1 MASLPQKLVLI
12 NRTSYTNATLKQKR
26 LIMERYFSMTV
37 IASAM
42 LVGCASTSNTSN
54 DVANAYQS
62 INSQQL
68 AEHIKVLAS
77 DEFGGRAPSSKGEE
91 LTLAYLT
98 DQFKALGFQPGNG
111 DSFLQE
117 VPLVSLEA
125 DSNMVLTIGGK
136 DYQYKKD
143 MVMGSSRISAK
154 QSIKDSELVFV
165 GYGVNAPEYNWN
177 DYEGLD
183 VEGKTVVMLVNDPG
197 FATKNPDLFTGDAMT
212 YYGRWTYKY
221 EEASR
226 QGAAGAIIIHETA
239 PASYPWSVVEN
250 SWSGE
255 QFGFQKENNNMDRV
269 AVEGWVTT
277 DVAKEL
283 FTKAG
288 LDFDTMK
295 ANAAKGPYH
304 VDMGDLTASVEVNNT
319 IKKSISYNFIAT
331 LPGSEKPDEHII
343 YSAHWDHLGTDKTR
357 KGDQIYN
364 GAHDN
369 ATGTAGLIEV
379 AEAFATLPQ
388 HPSRSMTFLAVTAE
402 EQGLLG
408 SKYYAANP
416 VIPASQTV
424 ANINMD
430 SLNLLGKVKD
440 ISVVGIGKS
449 EMDSLLETA
458 AKAQGRTVSGDP
470 KPSSGGYYRSDHF
483 AFANMG
489 VPAMYAGGGSE
500 ALNEETAN
508 YRKRMS
514 LVLRGCYHQP
524 CDRYRDEWDL
534 SGAIQDLQLFYQ
546 VGFDIS
552 EREEWPKWNA
562 NSEFQRK

>member
-1 MASLPQKLVLI
+1 MKRHFSLTLI
-12 NRTSYTNATLKQKR
+12 AGAIL
-26 LIMERYFSMTV
+26 
-37 IASAM
+37 A
-42 LVGCASTSNTSN
+42 GCATTSITPADITNGYN
-54 DVANAYQS
+54 S
-62 INSQQL
+62 INAKEL
-68 AEHIKVLAS
+68 AEHIKTLAS
-77 DEFGGRAPSSKGEE
+77 DEFGGRAPSSEGEK
-91 LTLAYLT
+91 LTLDYLT
-98 DQFKALGFQPGNG
+98 KHFTALGYEPGNG

-125 DSNMVLTIGGK
+125 DSDMVLSIGGK

-143 MVMGSSRISAK
+143 MVMGSSRISE
-154 QSIKDSELVFV
+154 QEGIENSELVFV

-183 VEGKTVVMLVNDPG
+183 VKGKTVVMLVNDPG
-197 FATKNPDLFTGDAMT
+197 FATKDPALFTGDAMT

-283 FTKAG
+283 FIKAG
-288 LDFDTMK
+288 LDFETAK
-295 ANAAKGPYH
+295 ANAAKGAYNI
-304 VDMGDLTASVEVNNT
+304 DMGDLTASVNVKNT
-319 IKKSISYNFIAT
+319 IKKSVSYNFIAT
-331 LPGSEKPDEHII
+331 LPGSEKADEHVI
-343 YSAHWDHLGTDKTR
+343 YSAHWDHLGTDTTR

-379 AEAFATLPQ
+379 AEAFTKLPK
-388 HPSRSMTFLAVTAE
+388 HPARSMTFLAVTAE

-416 VIPASQTV
+416 VIAADKTV

-440 ISVVGIGKS
+440 MNVVGIGKS
-449 EMDSLLETA
+449 QMDDFLAKA
-458 AKAQGRTVSGDP
+458 AKEQGRTIAGDP

-489 VPAMYAGGGSE
+489 VPAMYAGGGTVAADE
-500 ALNEETAN
+500 QTAA

-534 SGAIQDLQLFYQ
+534 SGAVQDLQLFYK

-552 EREEWPKWNA
+552 EQAQWPKWYE

>member
-1 MASLPQKLVLI
+1 MK
-12 NRTSYTNATLKQKR
+12 
-26 LIMERYFSMTV
+26 RYFPMTV
-37 IASAM
+37 LASAI
-42 LVGCASTSNTSN
+42 LAGCASTSITSS
-54 DVANAYQS
+54 DVEKAYQS
-62 INSQQL
+62 INSEQL

-98 DQFKALGFQPGNG
+98 DQFKALGFEPGNG

-125 DSNMVLTIGGK
+125 DSDMVLTIGGK

-183 VEGKTVVMLVNDPG
+183 VKGKTVVMLVNDPG

-295 ANAAKGPYH
+295 GNAAKGAYH

-379 AEAFATLPQ
+379 AEAFATLPE

-440 ISVVGIGKS
+440 INVVGIGKS

-500 ALNEETAN
+500 ALDEETAN

-534 SGAIQDLQLFYQ
+534 SGAVQDLQLFYQ

-552 EREEWPKWNA
+552 ERKEWPTWNA

>member
-1 MASLPQKLVLI
+1 MK
-12 NRTSYTNATLKQKR
+12 
-26 LIMERYFSMTV
+26 RYFSLTL
-37 IASAM
+37 ITTAILA
-42 LVGCASTSNTSN
+42 GCATTSITSD
-54 DVANAYQS
+54 DVAKGYNS
-62 INSQQL
+62 IQ
-68 AEHIKVLAS
+68 ADEIAKHVKVLAS
-77 DEFGGRAPSSKGEE
+77 DEFGGRAPSSEGEK
-91 LTLAYLT
+91 LTLDYLT
-98 DQFKALGFQPGNG
+98 KEFTALGFEPGNG
-111 DSFLQE
+111 DSFFQE

-125 DSNMVLTIGGK
+125 DSDMVLNIGGK

-143 MVMGSSRISAK
+143 MVMGSSRISA
-154 QSIKDSELVFV
+154 QEGIENSELVFV

-183 VEGKTVVMLVNDPG
+183 VKGKTVVMLVNDPG
-197 FATKNPDLFTGDAMT
+197 FATKDPALFTGDAMT

-255 QFGFQKENNNMDRV
+255 QFGFVKENNNMDRV
-269 AVEGWVTT
+269 AVEGWVTV

-283 FTKAG
+283 FSKAG
-288 LDFDTMK
+288 LNFETAK
-295 ANAAKGPYH
+295 ANAAKGAYH
-304 VDMGDLTASVEVNNT
+304 VDMGDLTATVNVKNT
-319 IKKSISYNFIAT
+319 IKKSVSYNFIAT
-331 LPGSEKPDEHII
+331 LPGSKTPDEHII
-343 YSAHWDHLGTDKTR
+343 YSAHWDHLGTNKNR

-369 ATGTAGLIEV
+369 ATGTAGMIEV
-379 AEAFATLPQ
+379 AEAFTKLGKRPD
-388 HPSRSMTFLAVTAE
+388 RSMTFLAVTAE

-416 VIPASQTV
+416 VIPANKTV

-449 EMDSLLETA
+449 QMDELLATA
-458 AKAQGRTVSGDP
+458 AKEQGRKVSGDP

-489 VPAMYAGGGSE
+489 VPAMYAGGGTQ
-500 ALNEETAN
+500 AFDEETAN

-534 SGAIQDLQLFYQ
+534 SGAVQDLQLFYK

-552 EREEWPKWNA
+552 QQSQWPTWNE
-562 NSEFQRK
+562 NSEFQRKK

>member
-1 MASLPQKLVLI
+1 MK
-12 NRTSYTNATLKQKR
+12 
-26 LIMERYFSMTV
+26 RYFPLTV
-37 IASAM
+37 LASAI
-42 LVGCASTSNTSN
+42 LAGCASTSITSS
-54 DVANAYQS
+54 DVEKAYQS
-62 INSQQL
+62 INAEQL

-98 DQFKALGFQPGNG
+98 EQFKALGFEPGNG

-125 DSNMVLTIGGK
+125 DSNMVLSIGGK

-183 VEGKTVVMLVNDPG
+183 VKGKTVVMLVNDPG

-295 ANAAKGPYH
+295 ANAAKGAYH

-331 LPGSEKPDEHII
+331 LPGSEKPNEHII

-379 AEAFATLPQ
+379 AEAFATLPE

-408 SKYYAANP
+408 SKYYAAHP

-500 ALNEETAN
+500 ALDEETAN

-534 SGAIQDLQLFYQ
+534 SGAVQDLQLFYQ

-552 EREEWPKWNA
+552 ERKEWPTWNA
-562 NSEFQRK
+562 TSEFQRK

>member
-1 MASLPQKLVLI
+1 MK
-12 NRTSYTNATLKQKR
+12 
-26 LIMERYFSMTV
+26 RYFPLTV
-37 IASAM
+37 LASAI
-42 LVGCASTSNTSN
+42 LAGCASTSITSS
-54 DVANAYQS
+54 DVEKAYQS
-62 INSQQL
+62 INAEQL

-98 DQFKALGFQPGNG
+98 EQFKALGFEPGNG

-125 DSNMVLTIGGK
+125 DSNMVLSIGGK

-183 VEGKTVVMLVNDPG
+183 VKGKTVVMLVNDPG

-295 ANAAKGPYH
+295 ANAAKGAYH

-379 AEAFATLPQ
+379 AEAFATLPE

-408 SKYYAANP
+408 SKYYAAHP

-500 ALNEETAN
+500 ALDEETAN

-534 SGAIQDLQLFYQ
+534 SGAVQDLQLFYQ

-552 EREEWPKWNA
+552 ERKEWPTWNA
-562 NSEFQRK
+562 TSEFQRK

>member
-1 MASLPQKLVLI
+1 MK
-12 NRTSYTNATLKQKR
+12 
-26 LIMERYFSMTV
+26 RYFPLTLL
-37 IASAM
+37 SAAI
-42 LVGCASTSNTSN
+42 LAGCASTQISNQ
-54 DVANAYQS
+54 DVMAGWNS
-62 INSQQL
+62 INAEQL
-68 AEHIKVLAS
+68 ATHVKTLAS

-98 DQFKALGFQPGNG
+98 EQFKALGYQPGNG
-111 DSFLQE
+111 DSFLQQ
-117 VPLVSLEA
+117 VPLVSIEA
-125 DSNMVLTIGGK
+125 DANMALHIGGK

-143 MVMGSSRISAK
+143 MVMGTSRISAK
-154 QSIKDSELVFV
+154 ESIKDSELVFV
-165 GYGVNAPEYNWN
+165 GYGVNAPEYKWN

-183 VEGKTVVMLVNDPG
+183 VKGKTVVMLVNDPG
-197 FATKNPDLFTGDAMT
+197 FATKNPELFTGDAMT
-212 YYGRWTYKY
+212 YYGRWTYKF

-226 QGAAGAIIIHETA
+226 QGAAGAIIVHETA

-250 SWSGE
+250 SWSGP
-255 QFGFQKENNNMDRV
+255 QFGFQKDNNNMDRV
-269 AVEGWVTT
+269 AVEGWVTV

-288 LDFDTMK
+288 LDFEQAK
-295 ANAAKGPYH
+295 QRAAEGAYH
-304 VDMGDLTASVEVNNT
+304 VDMGDLTASVEVNSE
-319 IKKSISYNFIAT
+319 IKKSVSYNFIAT
-331 LPGSEKPDEHII
+331 LPGSKKPDEHII
-343 YSAHWDHLGTDKTR
+343 YSAHWDHLGTDKNR

-369 ATGTAGLIEV
+369 ATGTGGMIEV
-379 AEAFATLPQ
+379 AEAFTKLPR
-388 HPSRSMTFLAVTAE
+388 HPDRSITFLAVTAE

-408 SKYYAANP
+408 AKYYAANP
-416 VIPASQTV
+416 IIATDKTV

-440 ISVVGIGKS
+440 VSVVGMGKS
-449 EMDSLLETA
+449 ELDDMLGEA
-458 AKAQGRTVSGDP
+458 AKMQERTISGDP

-483 AFANMG
+483 AFANLG

-500 ALNEETAN
+500 ARDEETAQ

-534 SGAIQDLQLFYQ
+534 SGAVQDLQLFYK

-552 EREEWPKWNA
+552 QQEQWPKWYA
-562 NSEFQRK
+562 NSEFQRAK

>member
-1 MASLPQKLVLI
+1 MK
-12 NRTSYTNATLKQKR
+12 
-26 LIMERYFSMTV
+26 RYFPMTV
-37 IASAM
+37 LASAI
-42 LVGCASTSNTSN
+42 LAGCASTSITSS
-54 DVANAYQS
+54 DVEKAYQS

-98 DQFKALGFQPGNG
+98 DQFKALGFEPGNG

-125 DSNMVLTIGGK
+125 DSDMVLTIGGK

-183 VEGKTVVMLVNDPG
+183 VKGKTVVMLVNDPG

-295 ANAAKGPYH
+295 ANAAKGAYH

-379 AEAFATLPQ
+379 AEAFATLPE

-500 ALNEETAN
+500 ALDEETAN

-534 SGAIQDLQLFYQ
+534 SGAVQDLQLFYQ

-552 EREEWPKWNA
+552 ERKEWPTWNA
-562 NSEFQRK
+562 TSEFQRK

>member
-1 MASLPQKLVLI
+1 MKH
-12 NRTSYTNATLKQKR
+12 
-26 LIMERYFSMTV
+26 YFSLTLLATAV
-37 IASAM
+37 LA
-42 LVGCASTSNTSN
+42 GCATTSITPT
-54 DVANAYQS
+54 DVTNGYNS
-62 INSQQL
+62 IQADEL
-68 AEHIKVLAS
+68 AKHVKVLAS
-77 DEFGGRAPSSKGEE
+77 DEFGGRAPSSPGEK
-91 LTLAYLT
+91 LTLDYLT
-98 DQFKALGFQPGNG
+98 AQFKALGLKPGNG
-111 DSFLQE
+111 DSYLQE

-125 DSNMVLTIGGK
+125 DSNMVLSIGGK

-143 MVMGSSRISAK
+143 MVMGSSRISA
-154 QSIKDSELVFV
+154 QEGIENSELVFV

-183 VEGKTVVMLVNDPG
+183 VKGKTVVMLVNDPG
-197 FATKNPDLFTGDAMT
+197 FATKDPALFTGDAMT

-288 LDFDTMK
+288 LDFDTVK
-295 ANAAKGPYH
+295 TNAAKGAYH
-304 VDMGDLTASVEVNNT
+304 VDMGDLTASVSIKNT
-319 IKKSISYNFIAT
+319 IKKSVSYNFIAT
-331 LPGSEKPDEHII
+331 LPGSEKPDEHVI

-379 AEAFATLPQ
+379 AEAFTKLPK

-416 VIPASQTV
+416 VIAANKTV

-440 ISVVGIGKS
+440 MNVVGIGKS
-449 EMDSLLETA
+449 QMDEFLATA
-458 AKAQGRTVSGDP
+458 AKEQGRTISGDP

-489 VPAMYAGGGSE
+489 IPAMYAGGGTV
-500 ALNEETAN
+500 AADEETAN

-534 SGAIQDLQLFYQ
+534 SGAVQDLQLFYK

-552 EREEWPKWNA
+552 EQEQWPTWNA

>member
-1 MASLPQKLVLI
+1 MK
-12 NRTSYTNATLKQKR
+12 
-26 LIMERYFSMTV
+26 RYFPMTV
-37 IASAM
+37 LASAI
-42 LVGCASTSNTSN
+42 LAGCASTSITSS
-54 DVANAYQS
+54 DVEKAYQS
-62 INSQQL
+62 INSEQL

-98 DQFKALGFQPGNG
+98 DQFKALGFEPGNG

-125 DSNMVLTIGGK
+125 DSDMVLTIGGK

-183 VEGKTVVMLVNDPG
+183 VKGKTVVMLVNDPG

-295 ANAAKGPYH
+295 ANAAKGAYH
-304 VDMGDLTASVEVNNT
+304 VDMGELTASVEVNNT

-379 AEAFATLPQ
+379 AEAFATLPE

-500 ALNEETAN
+500 ALDEETAN

-534 SGAIQDLQLFYQ
+534 SGAVQDLQLFYQ

-552 EREEWPKWNA
+552 ERKEWPTWNA
-562 NSEFQRK
+562 TSEFQRK

>member
-1 MASLPQKLVLI
+1 MK
-12 NRTSYTNATLKQKR
+12 
-26 LIMERYFSMTV
+26 RYFSLTL
-37 IASAM
+37 ITTAILA
-42 LVGCASTSNTSN
+42 GCATTSITSD
-54 DVANAYQS
+54 DVAKGYNS
-62 INSQQL
+62 IQ
-68 AEHIKVLAS
+68 ADEIAKHVKVLAS
-77 DEFGGRAPSSKGEE
+77 DEFGGRAPSSEGEK
-91 LTLAYLT
+91 LTLDYLT
-98 DQFKALGFQPGNG
+98 KEFTALGFEPGNG
-111 DSFLQE
+111 DSFFQE

-125 DSNMVLTIGGK
+125 DSDMVLNIGGK

-143 MVMGSSRISAK
+143 MVMGSSRISA
-154 QSIKDSELVFV
+154 QEGIENSELVFV

-183 VEGKTVVMLVNDPG
+183 VKGKTVVMLVNDPG
-197 FATKNPDLFTGDAMT
+197 FATKDPNLFTGDAMT

-255 QFGFQKENNNMDRV
+255 QFGFVKENNNMDRV
-269 AVEGWVTT
+269 AVEGWVTV

-288 LDFDTMK
+288 LNFETAK
-295 ANAAKGPYH
+295 ANAAKGAYH
-304 VDMGDLTASVEVNNT
+304 VDMGDLAATVNVKNT
-319 IKKSISYNFIAT
+319 IKKSVSYNFIAT
-331 LPGSEKPDEHII
+331 LPGSKTPDEHII
-343 YSAHWDHLGTDKTR
+343 YSAHWDHLGTDENR

-369 ATGTAGLIEV
+369 ATGTAGMIEV
-379 AEAFATLPQ
+379 AEAFTKLGKRPD
-388 HPSRSMTFLAVTAE
+388 RSMTFLAVTAE

-416 VIPASQTV
+416 VIPANKTV

-449 EMDSLLETA
+449 QMDELLATA
-458 AKAQGRTVSGDP
+458 AKEQGRTVSGDP

-500 ALNEETAN
+500 AFDEETAN

-534 SGAIQDLQLFYQ
+534 SGAVQDLQLFYK

-552 EREEWPKWNA
+552 QQSQWPTWNE
-562 NSEFQRK
+562 NSEFQRKK

>member
-1 MASLPQKLVLI
+1 MK
-12 NRTSYTNATLKQKR
+12 
-26 LIMERYFSMTV
+26 RYFSLTL
-37 IASAM
+37 ITTAILA
-42 LVGCASTSNTSN
+42 GCATTSITSD
-54 DVANAYQS
+54 DVAKGYNS
-62 INSQQL
+62 IQ
-68 AEHIKVLAS
+68 ADEIAKHVKVLAS
-77 DEFGGRAPSSKGEE
+77 DEFGGRAPSSEGEK
-91 LTLAYLT
+91 LTLDYLT
-98 DQFKALGFQPGNG
+98 KEFTALGFEPGNG
-111 DSFLQE
+111 DSFFQE

-125 DSNMVLTIGGK
+125 DSDMVLNIGGK

-143 MVMGSSRISAK
+143 MVMGSSRISA
-154 QSIKDSELVFV
+154 QEGIENSELVFV

-183 VEGKTVVMLVNDPG
+183 VKGKTVVMLVNDPG
-197 FATKNPDLFTGDAMT
+197 FATKDPNLFTGDAMT

-255 QFGFQKENNNMDRV
+255 QFGFVKDNNNMDRV
-269 AVEGWVTT
+269 AVEGWVTV

-288 LDFDTMK
+288 LDFDTAK
-295 ANAAKGPYH
+295 AEAAKGAYH
-304 VDMGDLTASVEVNNT
+304 VDMGDLAATVNVKNT
-319 IKKSISYNFIAT
+319 IKKSVSYNFIAT
-331 LPGSEKPDEHII
+331 LPGSKTPDEHII
-343 YSAHWDHLGTDKTR
+343 YSAHWDHLGTDENR

-369 ATGTAGLIEV
+369 ATGTAGMIEV
-379 AEAFATLPQ
+379 AEAFTKLGKRPD
-388 HPSRSMTFLAVTAE
+388 RSMTFLAVTAE

-416 VIPASQTV
+416 VIPANKTV

-449 EMDSLLETA
+449 QMDELLATA
-458 AKAQGRTVSGDP
+458 AKEQGRTVSGDP

-500 ALNEETAN
+500 AFDEETAN

-534 SGAIQDLQLFYQ
+534 SGAVQDLQLFYK

-552 EREEWPKWNA
+552 QQSQWPTWNE

>member
-1 MASLPQKLVLI
+1 MK
-12 NRTSYTNATLKQKR
+12 
-26 LIMERYFSMTV
+26 RYFSLTLLATAV
-37 IASAM
+37 LA
-42 LVGCASTSNTSN
+42 GCATTSLTSD
-54 DVANAYQS
+54 DVSKGYDS
-62 INSQQL
+62 INAEQL
-68 AEHIKVLAS
+68 AEHVKVLAS

-98 DQFKALGFQPGNG
+98 TEFKKLGFEPGNS

-125 DSNMVLTIGGK
+125 DSDMVLNIGGK
-136 DYQYKKD
+136 AYQYKTD
-143 MVMGSSRISAK
+143 MVMGSSRISEQ

-183 VEGKTVVMLVNDPG
+183 VKGKTVVMLVNDPG
-197 FATKNPDLFTGDAMT
+197 FATKDPALFTGDAMT

-288 LDFDTMK
+288 LDFDTAK
-295 ANAAKGPYH
+295 ANASKGAYH
-304 VDMGDLTASVEVNNT
+304 VDMGDLTASVAVKNT

-331 LPGSEKPDEHII
+331 LPGSEKADEHII
-343 YSAHWDHLGTDKTR
+343 YSAHWDHLGTDKNR

-379 AEAFATLPQ
+379 AEAFASLPK

-416 VIPASQTV
+416 VIPANKTV

-440 ISVVGIGKS
+440 ISVVGLGKS
-449 EMDSLLETA
+449 EMDTLLEAA

-489 VPAMYAGGGSE
+489 IPAMYAGGGTE
-500 ALNEETAN
+500 ALDEDTAN

-534 SGAIQDLQLFYQ
+534 SGAVQDLQLFYQ

-552 EREEWPKWNA
+552 EQAQWPKWNE
-562 NSEFQRK
+562 NSEFQRKQRK

>member
-1 MASLPQKLVLI
+1 MK
-12 NRTSYTNATLKQKR
+12 
-26 LIMERYFSMTV
+26 RYFSLTL
-37 IASAM
+37 ITTAILA
-42 LVGCASTSNTSN
+42 GCATTSITSD
-54 DVANAYQS
+54 DVAKGYNS
-62 INSQQL
+62 IQ
-68 AEHIKVLAS
+68 ADEIAKHVKVLAS
-77 DEFGGRAPSSKGEE
+77 DEFGGRAPSSEGEK
-91 LTLAYLT
+91 LTLDYLT
-98 DQFKALGFQPGNG
+98 KEFTALGFEPGNG
-111 DSFLQE
+111 DSFFQE

-125 DSNMVLTIGGK
+125 DSDMVLNIGGK

-143 MVMGSSRISAK
+143 MVMGSSRISA
-154 QSIKDSELVFV
+154 QEGIENSELVFV

-183 VEGKTVVMLVNDPG
+183 VKGKTVVMLVNDPG
-197 FATKNPDLFTGDAMT
+197 FATKDPNLFTGDAMT

-255 QFGFQKENNNMDRV
+255 QFGFVKDNNNMDRV
-269 AVEGWVTT
+269 AVEGWVTV

-288 LDFDTMK
+288 LDFDTAK
-295 ANAAKGPYH
+295 AKAAKGAYH
-304 VDMGDLTASVEVNNT
+304 VGMGDLAATVNVKNT
-319 IKKSISYNFIAT
+319 IKKSVSYNFIAT
-331 LPGSEKPDEHII
+331 LPGSKTPDEHII
-343 YSAHWDHLGTDKTR
+343 YSAHWDHLGTDKNR

-369 ATGTAGLIEV
+369 ATGTAGMIEV
-379 AEAFATLPQ
+379 AEAFTKLGKRPD
-388 HPSRSMTFLAVTAE
+388 RSMTFLAVTAE

-416 VIPASQTV
+416 VIPANKTV

-449 EMDSLLETA
+449 QMDELLATA
-458 AKAQGRTVSGDP
+458 AKEQGRTVSGDP

-500 ALNEETAN
+500 AFDEETAN

-534 SGAIQDLQLFYQ
+534 SGAVQDLQLFYK

-552 EREEWPKWNA
+552 QQTQWPTWNE

>member
-1 MASLPQKLVLI
+1 MK
-12 NRTSYTNATLKQKR
+12 
-26 LIMERYFSMTV
+26 RYFPLTLLAGG
-37 IASAM
+37 ILA
-42 LVGCASTSNTSN
+42 GCASTQITEQ
-54 DVANAYQS
+54 DVMAGWNS
-62 INSQQL
+62 INAEQL
-68 AEHIKVLAS
+68 AQHVKTLAS
-77 DEFGGRAPSSKGEE
+77 DEFGGRAPSTKGEE

-98 DQFKALGFQPGNG
+98 EQFTALGFKPGNG

-117 VPLVSLEA
+117 VPLVSIEA
-125 DSNMVLTIGGK
+125 DPNMTLNIGGK

-143 MVMGSSRISAK
+143 MVMGTSRISAK
-154 QSIKDSELVFV
+154 EAINDSELVFV
-165 GYGVNAPEYNWN
+165 GYGVNAPEYGWN

-183 VEGKTVVMLVNDPG
+183 VKGKTVVMLVNDPG
-197 FATKNPDLFTGDAMT
+197 FATKDPELFTGDAMT

-226 QGAAGAIIIHETA
+226 QGAAGAIIVHETA

-250 SWSGE
+250 SWSGP
-255 QFGFQKENNNMDRV
+255 QFGFQKDNNNMDRV
-269 AVEGWVTT
+269 AVEGWVTV

-283 FTKAG
+283 FAKAG
-288 LDFDTMK
+288 LDFDQ
-295 ANAAKGPYH
+295 AKQRASEGAYH
-304 VDMGDLTASVEVNNT
+304 VDMGDLTASVEVNSE

-331 LPGSEKPDEHII
+331 LPGSTKPDEHII
-343 YSAHWDHLGTDKTR
+343 YSAHWDHLGTDNNR

-369 ATGTAGLIEV
+369 ATGTGGMIEV
-379 AEAFATLPQ
+379 AEAFATLPKN
-388 HPSRSMTFLAVTAE
+388 PDRSMTFLAVTAE

-408 SKYYAANP
+408 AKYYAANP
-416 VIPASQTV
+416 VIDIDKTV

-440 ISVVGIGKS
+440 ISVVGMGKS
-449 EMDSLLETA
+449 ELDDMLSEA
-458 AKAQGRTVSGDP
+458 AKMQQRSVSGDP

-500 ALNEETAN
+500 PADAQTAK
-508 YRKRMS
+508 YRKRMG

-534 SGAIQDLQLFYQ
+534 SGAVQDLQLFYK
-546 VGFDIS
+546 VGYDIS
-552 EREEWPKWNA
+552 QQSEWPQWYA
-562 NSEFQRK
+562 DAEFQRSK

>member
-1 MASLPQKLVLI
+1 MK
-12 NRTSYTNATLKQKR
+12 
-26 LIMERYFSMTV
+26 RYFPMTV
-37 IASAM
+37 LASAI
-42 LVGCASTSNTSN
+42 LAGCASTSITSS
-54 DVANAYQS
+54 DVEKAYQS
-62 INSQQL
+62 MNSEQL

-98 DQFKALGFQPGNG
+98 DQFKALGFEPGNG

-125 DSNMVLTIGGK
+125 DSDMVLTIGGK

-177 DYEGLD
+177 DSEGLD
-183 VEGKTVVMLVNDPG
+183 VKGKTVVMLVNDPG

-295 ANAAKGPYH
+295 ANAAKGAYH

-379 AEAFATLPQ
+379 AEAFATLPE

-440 ISVVGIGKS
+440 INVVGIGKS

-500 ALNEETAN
+500 ALDEETAN

-534 SGAIQDLQLFYQ
+534 SGAVQDLQLFYQ

-552 EREEWPKWNA
+552 ERKEWPTWNA
-562 NSEFQRK
+562 TSEFQRK

>member
-1 MASLPQKLVLI
+1 MK
-12 NRTSYTNATLKQKR
+12 
-26 LIMERYFSMTV
+26 RYFPLTV
-37 IASAM
+37 LASAI
-42 LVGCASTSNTSN
+42 LAGCASTSITSS
-54 DVANAYQS
+54 DVEKAYQS
-62 INSQQL
+62 INAEQL

-98 DQFKALGFQPGNG
+98 EQFKALGFEPGNG

-125 DSNMVLTIGGK
+125 DSNMVLSIGGK

-183 VEGKTVVMLVNDPG
+183 VKGKTVVMLVNDPG
-197 FATKNPDLFTGDAMT
+197 FATKNLDLFTGDAMT

-295 ANAAKGPYH
+295 ANAAKGAYH

-331 LPGSEKPDEHII
+331 LPGSEKPNEHII

-379 AEAFATLPQ
+379 AEAFATLPE

-408 SKYYAANP
+408 SKYYAAHP

-500 ALNEETAN
+500 ALDEETAN

-534 SGAIQDLQLFYQ
+534 SGAVQDLQLFYQ

-552 EREEWPKWNA
+552 ERKEWPTWNA
-562 NSEFQRK
+562 TSEFQRK

>member
-295 ANAAKGPYH
+295 ANAAKGAYH

-388 HPSRSMTFLAVTAE
+388 HPRRSMTFLAVTAE

>member
-1 MASLPQKLVLI
+1 MKH
-12 NRTSYTNATLKQKR
+12 
-26 LIMERYFSMTV
+26 YFSLTLLATAV
-37 IASAM
+37 LA
-42 LVGCASTSNTSN
+42 GCATTSITPT
-54 DVANAYQS
+54 DVTNGYNSIQANE
-62 INSQQL
+62 L
-68 AEHIKVLAS
+68 AKHVKVLAS
-77 DEFGGRAPSSKGEE
+77 DEFGGRAPSSPGEK
-91 LTLAYLT
+91 LTLDYLT
-98 DQFKALGFQPGNG
+98 AQFKALGLEPGNG
-111 DSFLQE
+111 DSYLQE

-125 DSNMVLTIGGK
+125 DSNMVLSIGGK

-143 MVMGSSRISAK
+143 MVMGSSRISA
-154 QSIKDSELVFV
+154 QEGIENSELVFV

-183 VEGKTVVMLVNDPG
+183 VKGKTVVMLVNDPG
-197 FATKNPDLFTGDAMT
+197 FATKDPALFTGDAMT

-288 LDFDTMK
+288 LDFDTVK
-295 ANAAKGPYH
+295 TNAAKGAYH
-304 VDMGDLTASVEVNNT
+304 VDMGDLTASVNVKNT
-319 IKKSISYNFIAT
+319 IKKSVSYNFIAT
-331 LPGSEKPDEHII
+331 LPGSEQVDEHVI

-379 AEAFATLPQ
+379 AEAFTKLPK

-416 VIPASQTV
+416 VIAANKTV

-440 ISVVGIGKS
+440 MNVVGIGKS
-449 EMDSLLETA
+449 QMDEFLATA
-458 AKAQGRTVSGDP
+458 AKEQGRTISGDP

-489 VPAMYAGGGSE
+489 IPAMYAGGGTV
-500 ALNEETAN
+500 AADEETAN

-534 SGAIQDLQLFYQ
+534 SGAVQDLQLFYK

-552 EREEWPKWNA
+552 EQEQWPTWNT

>member
-1 MASLPQKLVLI
+1 MK
-12 NRTSYTNATLKQKR
+12 
-26 LIMERYFSMTV
+26 RYFPMTV
-37 IASAM
+37 LASAI
-42 LVGCASTSNTSN
+42 LAGCASTSITSS
-54 DVANAYQS
+54 DVEKAYQS

-98 DQFKALGFQPGNG
+98 DQFKALGFEPGNG

-125 DSNMVLTIGGK
+125 DSDMVLTIGGK

-183 VEGKTVVMLVNDPG
+183 VKGKTVVMLVNDPG

-295 ANAAKGPYH
+295 ANAAKGAYH

-379 AEAFATLPQ
+379 AEAFATLPE

-408 SKYYAANP
+408 SKYYTANP

-500 ALNEETAN
+500 ALDEETAN

-534 SGAIQDLQLFYQ
+534 SGAVQDLQLFYQ

-552 EREEWPKWNA
+552 ERKEWPTWNA
-562 NSEFQRK
+562 TSEFQRK

>member
-1 MASLPQKLVLI
+1 MK
-12 NRTSYTNATLKQKR
+12 
-26 LIMERYFSMTV
+26 RYFSLTL
-37 IASAM
+37 IAGAV
-42 LVGCASTSNTSN
+42 LAGCATTSITPT
-54 DVANAYQS
+54 DVTNGYNS
-62 INSQQL
+62 IKADEL
-68 AEHIKVLAS
+68 AKHIKVLAS
-77 DEFGGRAPSSKGEE
+77 DEFGGRAPSSEGEK
-91 LTLAYLT
+91 LTLDYLT
-98 DQFKALGFQPGNG
+98 SQFKALGLEPGNG

-125 DSNMVLTIGGK
+125 DSDMVLSIGGK

-143 MVMGSSRISAK
+143 MVMGSSRISA
-154 QSIKDSELVFV
+154 QEGIENSELVFV

-177 DYEGLD
+177 DYEDLD
-183 VEGKTVVMLVNDPG
+183 VKGKTVVMLVNDPG
-197 FATKNPDLFTGDAMT
+197 FATKDPALFTGDAMT

-277 DVAKEL
+277 GVAKEL
-283 FTKAG
+283 FAKAG
-288 LDFDTMK
+288 LDFNTAK
-295 ANAAKGPYH
+295 ENAAKGAYN
-304 VDMGDLTASVEVNNT
+304 VDMGDLTASVNVKNT
-319 IKKSISYNFIAT
+319 IKKSVSYNFIAT
-331 LPGSEKPDEHII
+331 LPGSEKADEHVI
-343 YSAHWDHLGTDKTR
+343 YSAHWDHLGTDTTR

-369 ATGTAGLIEV
+369 ASGTAGLIEV
-379 AEAFATLPQ
+379 AEAFTKLPK

-416 VIPASQTV
+416 VIAPNKTV

-440 ISVVGIGKS
+440 MNVVGLGKS
-449 EMDSLLETA
+449 QMDDLLANA
-458 AKAQGRTVSGDP
+458 AKEQGRTIAGDP

-489 VPAMYAGGGSE
+489 IPAMYAGGGTI
-500 ALNEETAN
+500 AADDETAT

-534 SGAIQDLQLFYQ
+534 SGAVQDLQLFYK

-552 EREEWPKWNA
+552 EQAQWPTWYE

>member
-1 MASLPQKLVLI
+1 MK
-12 NRTSYTNATLKQKR
+12 
-26 LIMERYFSMTV
+26 RYFPLTLL
-37 IASAM
+37 SAGI
-42 LVGCASTSNTSN
+42 LAGCASTKITN
-54 DVANAYQS
+54 DDVMTGWDS
-62 INSQQL
+62 INAGEL
-68 AEHIKVLAS
+68 AEHIKTLAS

-98 DQFKALGFQPGNG
+98 EQFKALGFEPGNG

-117 VPLVSLEA
+117 VPLVSIEA
-125 DSNMVLTIGGK
+125 DPNMTLEIGGK
-136 DYQYKKD
+136 QYQYKKD
-143 MVMGSSRISAK
+143 MVMGTSRISAK
-154 QSIKDSELVFV
+154 ESIKDSELVFV

-183 VEGKTVVMLVNDPG
+183 VKGKTVVMLVNDPG

-226 QGAAGAIIIHETA
+226 QGAAGAIIVHETA

-250 SWSGE
+250 SWSGP

-269 AVEGWVTT
+269 AVEGWVTV

-288 LDFDTMK
+288 LDFD
-295 ANAAKGPYH
+295 AAKARAAEGAYH
-304 VDMGDLTASVEVNNT
+304 VDMGDLTASVEVT
-319 IKKSISYNFIAT
+319 SEIKKSVSNNFIAT
-331 LPGSEKPDEHII
+331 LPGSVKPDEHII

-379 AEAFATLPQ
+379 AEAFTKLPRN
-388 HPSRSMTFLAVTAE
+388 PDRSMTFLAVTAE

-408 SKYYAANP
+408 AKYYAANP
-416 VIPASQTV
+416 VIAQEKTV

-440 ISVVGIGKS
+440 ISVVGMGKS
-449 EMDSLLETA
+449 ELDNMLAEA
-458 AKAQGRTVSGDP
+458 AKLQDRVVSGDP

-500 ALNEETAN
+500 ARNEETEQ

-534 SGAIQDLQLFYQ
+534 SGAVQDLQLFYK

-552 EREEWPKWNA
+552 EQAQWPQWYPNA
-562 NSEFQRK
+562 EFQRFK

>member
-1 MASLPQKLVLI
+1 M
-12 NRTSYTNATLKQKR
+12 N
-26 LIMERYFSMTV
+26 RYFSLTLL
-37 IASAM
+37 ASAV
-42 LVGCASTSNTSN
+42 LAGCATTSLTSE
-54 DVANAYQS
+54 DVEKGYQS
-62 INSQQL
+62 INAEQL
-68 AEHIKVLAS
+68 AEHVKVLAS

-98 DQFKALGFQPGNG
+98 DQFKKVGFEPGNG

-125 DSNMVLTIGGK
+125 DSDMVLTIGGK

-143 MVMGSSRISAK
+143 MVMGSSRISE
-154 QSIKDSELVFV
+154 SEGIKDSELVFV

-183 VEGKTVVMLVNDPG
+183 VKGKTVVMLVNDPG
-197 FATKNPDLFTGDAMT
+197 FATKDPALFTGDAMT

-288 LDFDTMK
+288 LDFDSAK
-295 ANAAKGPYH
+295 ANAAKGAYH
-304 VDMGDLTASVEVNNT
+304 VDMGDLTASVAVKNT
-319 IKKSISYNFIAT
+319 IKTSISYNFIAT

-343 YSAHWDHLGTDKTR
+343 YSAHWDHLGTDKNR

-369 ATGTAGLIEV
+369 ATGTGGMIEV
-379 AEAFATLPQ
+379 AEAFSMLPQ
-388 HPSRSMTFLAVTAE
+388 NPSRSITFLAVTAE

-416 VIPASQTV
+416 VIPATKTV

-449 EMDSLLETA
+449 EMDVLLENA
-458 AKAQGRTVSGDP
+458 AKKQGRVVSGDP

-483 AFANMG
+483 AFASMG

-500 ALNEETAN
+500 AFDEETAN

-534 SGAIQDLQLFYQ
+534 SGAVQDLQLFYQ

-552 EREEWPKWNA
+552 EQPQWPKWNET
-562 NSEFQRK
+562 SEFQRAK

>member
-1 MASLPQKLVLI
+1 MK
-12 NRTSYTNATLKQKR
+12 
-26 LIMERYFSMTV
+26 RYFSLTLLATAV
-37 IASAM
+37 LA
-42 LVGCASTSNTSN
+42 GCATTSLTSD
-54 DVANAYQS
+54 DVSKGYNS
-62 INSQQL
+62 INAQQL
-68 AEHIKVLAS
+68 AEHVKVLAS

-98 DQFKALGFQPGNG
+98 EEFKKLGYQPGNG

-125 DSNMVLTIGGK
+125 DPNMVLTIGGK

-143 MVMGSSRISAK
+143 MVMGSSRISER

-177 DYEGLD
+177 DYAGLD
-183 VEGKTVVMLVNDPG
+183 VKGKTVVILVNDPG
-197 FATKNPDLFTGDAMT
+197 FATKDPALFTGDAMT

-226 QGAAGAIIIHETA
+226 QGAAGAIIVHETA

-277 DVAKEL
+277 EVANEL

-288 LDFDTMK
+288 LDFASAK
-295 ANAAKGPYH
+295 ANAAKGAYH
-304 VDMGDLTASVEVNNT
+304 VDMGDLTASVAVKNT

-343 YSAHWDHLGTDKTR
+343 YSAHWDHLGTDKNR

-379 AEAFATLPQ
+379 AEAFASLPK

-408 SKYYAANP
+408 SK
-416 VIPASQTV
+416 
-424 ANINMD
+424 
-430 SLNLLGKVKD
+430 
-440 ISVVGIGKS
+440 
-449 EMDSLLETA
+449 
-458 AKAQGRTVSGDP
+458 
-470 KPSSGGYYRSDHF
+470 PSSGGYYRSDHF

-489 VPAMYAGGGSE
+489 IPAMYAGGGSE
-500 ALNEETAN
+500 ALDEDTAN

-534 SGAIQDLQLFYQ
+534 SGAVQDLQLFYQ

-552 EREEWPKWNA
+552 EQPQWPKWNA